1 VRTDGRTMAEKRF
14 PTAIQAQF
22 ESGPLTA
29 KGEIQNVGH
38 GGLFLG
44 TRTIPEQGDLVEI
57 EFAAP
62 SGDRIRV
69 SGIVW
74 WTSPD
79 RTPRGQ
85 LSGFGVCLLDADD
98 PYTRFVDAI
107 VN

>member
-1 VRTDGRTMAEKRF
+1 MAEKRF

-22 ESGPLTA
+22 EVGPLTA
-29 KGEIQNVGH
+29 KGEIQNVAH

-44 TRTIPEQGDLVEI
+44 TRTIPEQGDLVEV

-79 RTPRGQ
+79 RTLRGQ
-85 LSGFGVCLLDADD
+85 LSGFGVRLLDDDD
-98 PYTRFVDAI
+98 PYTRFVDAF

>member
-1 VRTDGRTMAEKRF
+1 MAEKRF
-14 PTAIQAQF
+14 ATAIQAQF
-22 ESGPLTA
+22 AAGPMRA

-44 TRTIPEQGDLVEI
+44 TRSIPEQGDLVEV

-62 SGDRIRV
+62 GGDRICV

-79 RTPRGQ
+79 RTLRGRPA
-85 LSGFGVCLLDADD
+85 GFGVCLLDSDD
-98 PYTRFVDAI
+98 PYMRFVDAI
-107 VN
+107 AN